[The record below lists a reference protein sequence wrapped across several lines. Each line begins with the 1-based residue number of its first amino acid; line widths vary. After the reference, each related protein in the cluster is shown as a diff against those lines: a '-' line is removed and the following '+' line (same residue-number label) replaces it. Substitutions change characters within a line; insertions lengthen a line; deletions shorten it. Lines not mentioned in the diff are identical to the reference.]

1 MELKVNVSLFQQ
13 FLQSFHE
20 VSGVESVLKDA
31 TFFADDDIIGD
42 LGEAQLVH
50 HRGFEHLSITDD
62 GSGDGVTLQCA
73 LAFLLTGIGT
83 DADKVE
89 LTAVLT
95 CDAAQLALLFEALIT
110 PTGPC
115 VDDGE
120 GTAEI
125 GIGNRAPID
134 VEAGKSGNFL
144 VFPRGFVL
152 GKVGLEPRKGCA
164 IFLFALDEREQLFGL
179 FVVGLVGEDEISA
192 QEVEA
197 DG

>member
-1 MELKVNVSLFQQ
+1 M
-13 FLQSFHE
+13 
-20 VSGVESVLKDA
+20 
-31 TFFADDDIIGD
+31 
-42 LGEAQLVH
+42 
-50 HRGFEHLSITDD
+50 
-62 GSGDGVTLQCA
+62 
-73 LAFLLTGIGT
+73 
-83 DADKVE
+83 
-89 LTAVLT
+89 
-95 CDAAQLALLFEALIT
+95 FEALIT

-125 GIGNRAPID
+125 GIGNRASID
-134 VEAGKSGNFL
+134 VEAGKTGNFL

-152 GKVGLEPRKGCA
+152 GKVSFKPREGCA

>member
-1 MELKVNVSLFQQ
+1 MKIQVGVSLFQQ

-31 TFFADDDIIGD
+31 AFFADDDIIGD
-42 LGEAQLVH
+42 LGETQLIH

-62 GSGDGVTLQCA
+62 RSGDGVTLQRA
-73 LAFLLTGIGT
+73 LAFLLAGIGT
-83 DADKVE
+83 NADKVE

-115 VDDGE
+115 VDDGD

-125 GIGNRAPID
+125 GIGDRSPID
-134 VEAGKSGNFL
+134 VEAGKTGNYL
-144 VFPRGFVL
+144 VFSRGFVL
-152 GKVGLEPRKGCA
+152 CKVGLEPREGCA
-164 IFLFALDEREQLFGL
+164 VFLLALDEREQLFGL
-179 FVVGLVGEDEISA
+179 FVVGLVGEDVISA